1 MPKEA
6 AGVDA
11 RSDARRAALVPRTNG
26 DSANRDSG
34 AIGGGGGSRTR
45 VRKIAGERDY
55 RLSPTWNFAV
65 AVKAGQNRRRLVRLI
80 SPSAYGPKARGQP
93 TLMTLCPTAVG
104 GQPAERVT

>member
-1 MPKEA
+1 MGAKEV
-6 AGVDA
+6 GVTSDWRRELTPHRRMQCADVPLTSVDSTTRCA
-11 RSDARRAALVPRTNG
+11 R
-26 DSANRDSG
+26 
-34 AIGGGGGSRTR
+34 GGGGGSRTR

-93 TLMTLCPTAVG
+93 TFVTLCPTAVG
-104 GQPAERVT
+104 G

>member
-1 MPKEA
+1 MRQESTPDRRFEDAPICRGRA
-6 AGVDA
+6 ATPPLA
-11 RSDARRAALVPRTNG
+11 RSA
-26 DSANRDSG
+26 S
-34 AIGGGGGSRTR
+34 GGGGGSRTR

-93 TLMTLCPTAVG
+93 TFVTLCPTAVG